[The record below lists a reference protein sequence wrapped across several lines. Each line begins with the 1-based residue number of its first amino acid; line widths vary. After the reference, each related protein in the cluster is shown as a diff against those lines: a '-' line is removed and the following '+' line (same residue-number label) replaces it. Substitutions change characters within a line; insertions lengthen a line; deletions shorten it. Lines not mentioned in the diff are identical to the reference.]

1 MKKVQQ
7 QSNDESPDLNSNNK
21 NEVIINFIK
30 TENIEFIK
38 PLEKEEDN
46 GNEKNVNDI
55 NIINENDEIK
65 V

>member
-7 QSNDESPDLNSNNK
+7 QLNEESSDLNSNNK

-30 TENIEFIK
+30 PENIEFLK

-46 GNEKNVNDI
+46 GIENVDDI

>member
-7 QSNDESPDLNSNNK
+7 QSNDESSDLNSNNK

-30 TENIEFIK
+30 PENIEFIK

-46 GNEKNVNDI
+46 GNENFNDI